1 MLATAS
7 AVVALVFF
15 SIWTSPIVVAL
26 ATLTMLLA
34 AARTAVSFHQVQAL
48 SIVRRQ
54 ARTDELTGLGN
65 RRDLF
70 EAGEDQLR
78 KVEPGERIV
87 LLLLDLDNFKLVND
101 TLGHQCG
108 DELLREASRRLA
120 NEVRR
125 PDLVTRLGGDE
136 FALLVGL
143 GAGGDGRRVAERVLA
158 LLGAPVLVGGVQIRM
173 QASAGIAESDGTDV
187 TIAELLRRA
196 DVAMYAAKAAGKRLR
211 SYDTGLDEAN
221 HARLETVGELPVA
234 LLEGQFVLHYQPKIA
249 VGTGET
255 FGAEALVRWQHPT
268 RGLLHPDA
276 FLEIVEQ
283 SGSIG
288 RLTQIVLE
296 LAVQQLSVWH
306 AAGVPISVAVNLS
319 ASDLLDAELPER
331 IMSLLSEHSVPVGAL
346 ELEITESV
354 LMTDPDR
361 ACELLGELR
370 GLGLRIAVDDYGT
383 GYCSLAYLRDLPIDE
398 LKIDRSFIAALSQDP
413 RSGAIVS
420 STIELA
426 HALNF
431 SVVAE
436 GVEDESTLAALK
448 AFGCDS
454 VQGFYFSR
462 PLPAEQFAAWACSR
476 PHTAQA
482 A

>member
-1 MLATAS
+1 M
-7 AVVALVFF
+7 VF

-120 NEVRR
+120 SEVRR

-143 GAGGDGRRVAERVLA
+143 GAGGDGRRIAERVLA

-173 QASAGIAESDGTDV
+173 QASAGIAESDGSDV

-211 SYDTGLDEAN
+211 SYDAGLDEAN
-221 HARLETVGELPVA
+221 HARLETVGELPRGSARGPVRPA
-234 LLEGQFVLHYQPKIA
+234 LPAEDRSRAPARRSGPRRSCAGSTRREGCSTPMRFWRSSSRA
-249 VGTGET
+249 GRS
-255 FGAEALVRWQHPT
+255 A
-268 RGLLHPDA
+268 
-276 FLEIVEQ
+276 
-283 SGSIG
+283 GS
-288 RLTQIVLE
+288 RR
-296 LAVQQLSVWH
+296 SSWNWPYDSSPVWH

-354 LMTDPDR
+354 LMTDPER
-361 ACELLGELR
+361 AL
-370 GLGLRIAVDDYGT
+370 
-383 GYCSLAYLRDLPIDE
+383 
-398 LKIDRSFIAALSQDP
+398 
-413 RSGAIVS
+413 
-420 STIELA
+420 
-426 HALNF
+426 
-431 SVVAE
+431 
-436 GVEDESTLAALK
+436 
-448 AFGCDS
+448 
-454 VQGFYFSR
+454 
-462 PLPAEQFAAWACSR
+462 
-476 PHTAQA
+476 
-482 A
+482 

>member
-7 AVVALVFF
+7 AVAALVFF

-108 DELLREASRRLA
+108 DDLLREASRRLA

-173 QASAGIAESDGTDV
+173 QASAGIAESDGSDV

-196 DVAMYAAKAAGKRLR
+196 DVAMYAAKAAGRRLR
-211 SYDTGLDEAN
+211 SYDAGLDEAN

-306 AAGVPISVAVNLS
+306 SAGVPISVAVNLS

-331 IMSLLSEHSVPVGAL
+331 IMRLLSEHSVPVGAL

-436 GVEDESTLAALK
+436 GVEDESTLAALE

-462 PLPAEQFAAWACSR
+462 PLPAAEFAAWARSQ
-476 PHTAQA
+476 PHA
-482 A
+482 ARAA